1 MRILVV
7 CQYYYPENVVISPI
21 CEELVRRGHS
31 VLVVTG
37 KPNYGFGKIL
47 PGYEKIT
54 DETINGVRVHRCNLV
69 PRGESKKSLIAN
81 YLSFNRNSKKFIRS
95 LQEDFDFVYSMEMSP
110 VIAVQCANIFAKRH
124 HIPHLLHCLDL
135 WPESVVATGAF
146 PRNSLAYWLLF
157 FWSKKIYRDA
167 TRILVSSPSFE
178 RYFIEILKLNKDISF
193 IPQPPLIPASN
204 SLPIVYPTAYNF
216 VYAGNV
222 GRLQLIENFVLAC
235 ESFKNRKDFSFHI
248 IGNGTKAL
256 AVKELIKERN
266 LEGVVHYH
274 PMMTPAQVSSYLASA
289 TALVVPL
296 ANINSPVSR
305 TIPNKL
311 ISSLYYGR
319 PILGCL
325 QGDGSIVLKRA
336 GGAVF
341 ADEDPNDI
349 AKAFAEIMA
358 MPKEKLNRLG
368 MNNKKYFEANFRFG
382 KVIDQLE
389 QEFKSVIKR

>member
-7 CQYYYPENVVISPI
+7 CQYYYPENVIISPI
-21 CEELVRRGHS
+21 CEELVRRGHT

-54 DETINGVRVHRCNLV
+54 DETINGVRVHRCNLT
-69 PRGESKKSLIAN
+69 PRGDSKKSLIAN
-81 YLSFNRNSKKFIRS
+81 YLSFNRNSIKYIKT

-110 VIAVQCANIFAKRH
+110 IIAVQCANVFAKRH

-135 WPESVVATGAF
+135 WPESVVATGGF
-146 PRNSLAYWLLF
+146 RKNSLPYWLLF

-167 TRILVSSPSFE
+167 TKILVSSPSFE
-178 RYFIEILKLNKDISF
+178 RYFIEVLKLKKDISF
-193 IPQPPLIPASN
+193 IPQPPLIPPSN
-204 SLPIVYPTAYNF
+204 SLPFVYPTTYNF

-235 ESFKNRKDFSFHI
+235 EGFKNRKDFAFYI
-248 IGNGTKAL
+248 IGNGTRAL
-256 AVKELIKERN
+256 AVNQLIKEHN
-266 LEGVVHYH
+266 LEAVVHYR

-358 MPKEKLNRLG
+358 MPKEKLNQLG

-389 QEFKSVIKR
+389 QEFKAFIKR